1 MRRFVV
7 VLMVVAAFVAWRYR
21 PWHRASAPVT
31 EHPVRLVVPD
41 PRIDEPE
48 IRDAAVARDAR
59 PDAASGAIARL
70 EIPGSDRLSQLIV
83 AGDRLVWTD
92 SAGSIW
98 TMPSRGGAPRELANQ
113 HEGSDFPMYSALA
126 LHRDTVYAARE
137 GVIATVALPD
147 GPVVPVTW
155 DLGSAADPYELASD
169 GTALYAAMMSGAID
183 RFADD
188 GARTTPMHAYE
199 GGLATGSD
207 AMYMSDFSLGIVVKL
222 AAKPRVIARGIP
234 MLATFAVAD
243 RAGYAWS
250 QRDFLVHRV
259 ELATGKV
266 TALWPDKL
274 EADHMRVDG
283 DWVYT
288 FAPDDAFVRIARD
301 GHELQVLAEHM
312 HGAPI
317 ASDAEAIYVG
327 DLDGNAILRFDKARI
342 APLRVTE
349 PATVAR

>member
-1 MRRFVV
+1 M
-7 VLMVVAAFVAWRYR
+7 
-21 PWHRASAPVT
+21 
-31 EHPVRLVVPD
+31 
-41 PRIDEPE
+41 
-48 IRDAAVARDAR
+48 
-59 PDAASGAIARL
+59 
-70 EIPGSDRLSQLIV
+70 LIV

-98 TMPSRGGAPRELANQ
+98 TMPSRGGAAHELANQ

-126 LHRDTVYAARE
+126 LHRGTVYAARD
-137 GVIATVALPD
+137 GGIATVALPD
-147 GPVVPVTW
+147 GPVAPVVW
-155 DLGSAADPYELASD
+155 ELGSATDAYELASD
-169 GTALYAAMMSGAID
+169 GTSLYAAMMSGAID

-188 GARTTPMHAYE
+188 GTRTTAIRAYE
-199 GGLATGSD
+199 GGLAMGSD
-207 AMYMSDFSLGIVVKL
+207 AMYMSDFGLGLVVKL

-243 RAGYAWS
+243 RSGYAWS

-274 EADHMRVDG
+274 EAGHLHVDG

-288 FAPDDAFVRIARD
+288 FTADDAFVRIARD
-301 GHELQVLAEHM
+301 GHELQVLAEHVE
-312 HGAPI
+312 GAPI

-327 DLDGNAILRFDKARI
+327 DVGGNAILRFDKARI